1 MLQAKGRK
9 ISLTHFPNF
18 LVSEICFFLTLQSV
32 EGSHFM
38 ALFSL
43 TQTCKLRIGAFDYLV
58 SYWLILVEIFHM
70 LEKGS

>member
-1 MLQAKGRK
+1 
-9 ISLTHFPNF
+9 
-18 LVSEICFFLTLQSV
+18 
-32 EGSHFM
+32 M

-43 TQTCKLRIGAFDYLV
+43 TQTCKLRISAFDYLV